1 MQPTDNAMQRDL
13 QDSWARSTM
22 AVVPGCPQP
31 DPDGERH
38 HHTAEATSTN
48 LASGT
53 TGGFGWHQ
61 LRSGWPLRSASPAC
75 SPPSQAGRLA
85 STPSLLHP
93 AHPAADHQHPH
104 EQLPPHPGTR
114 RERPT
119 GCLALRRCACARR
132 TAVGSPADRRGD
144 AVGAQ
149 RDAEDGSDDPQDRH
163 HRPHLPR
170 RCPEPRD
177 VDTRTGRTSLTQ
189 ERRCQHGRRPPRQWA
204 IWRRSVRH
212 PGRSIWEAVVVPADP
227 RHHRPVPRAC
237 CSGEE
242 ASTRPTAETAGPR
255 TAPWRSWQ
263 RRRRPARC
271 AGSRRASPST
281 TRRAHLAAGRATCS
295 GSCGAGSGSW
305 SSRAPASCRSWTA
318 QPATPSGAGRPD
330 PLGGGILVEGDD
342 SETPRVR

>member
-75 SPPSQAGRLA
+75 PLRARPGAWPRPPPCYIQPTRRLA
-85 STPSLLHP
+85 TNIHTSSFRRIR
-93 AHPAADHQHPH
+93 
-104 EQLPPHPGTR
+104 GTR

-189 ERRCQHGRRPPRQWA
+189 EPRCQHGRRPPRQRVV
-204 IWRRSVRH
+204 WRRGVRH

-242 ASTRPTAETAGPR
+242 ACTRPTAETTGP
-255 TAPWRSWQ
+255 P
-263 RRRRPARC
+263 
-271 AGSRRASPST
+271 
-281 TRRAHLAAGRATCS
+281 
-295 GSCGAGSGSW
+295 
-305 SSRAPASCRSWTA
+305 SCRRT
-318 QPATPSGAGRPD
+318 
-330 PLGGGILVEGDD
+330 
-342 SETPRVR
+342 